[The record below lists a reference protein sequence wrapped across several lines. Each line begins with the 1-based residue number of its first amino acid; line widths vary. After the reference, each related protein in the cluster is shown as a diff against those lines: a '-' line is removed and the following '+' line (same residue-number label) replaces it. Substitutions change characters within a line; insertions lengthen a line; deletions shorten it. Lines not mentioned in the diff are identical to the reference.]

1 MHQSILTAATTAT
14 GGAIRAV
21 MSDAASAALAALH
34 PFDFSVELALDRTY
48 GAGRWF
54 LYWDEDLGGRPI
66 RGTITLAY
74 GSETLVVG

>member
-1 MHQSILTAATTAT
+1 MHYETITPSTTAT

-21 MSDAASAALAALH
+21 MSEAASSALKALR
-34 PFDFSVELALDRTY
+34 PFDFAVEDALDELY

-54 LYWDEDLGGRPI
+54 LYWDEDLTGRPI

-74 GSETLVVG
+74 GTETLVVG